1 MAIAANATELE
12 TAAQAGYESVAVDDV
27 RDALI
32 DPAVKHGEGP
42 GGVEALN
49 KFEKAVLL
57 KGVVAPEVTS
67 VNPPAYTLPELNHRF
82 THIKPAGQAEP
93 IFPHPQV

>member
-12 TAAQAGYESVAVDDV
+12 TAAEAGFDDV
-27 RDALI
+27 LTDDVFEGLM
-32 DPAVKHGEGP
+32 DPAVPHGEGP
-42 GGVEALN
+42 GGIEAPN

-57 KGVVAPEVTS
+57 RGVVAPEVTS
-67 VNPPAYTLPELNHRF
+67 VNPPAYTLAELNHRF
-82 THIKPAGQAEP
+82 THIKPAGKAEP

>member
-1 MAIAANATELE
+1 MAIATTAAELE
-12 TAAQAGYESVAVDDV
+12 AAAEAGYESVAVDDV

-42 GGVEALN
+42 EGVEALN

-67 VNPPAYTLPELNHRF
+67 VNPPAYSLNELNHRF
-82 THIKPAGQAEP
+82 NHIKPAGQAEP